1 MGFFCKSWM
10 IMKRI
15 TVEQY
20 RNVDLMMWIVMT
32 IVFETITTMAT
43 IKWFYLQPVAL
54 SITLALVC
62 AVMMRWNGYAAI
74 IAGVGGL
81 VVCIIS
87 GANIEQ
93 YVIYCIGN
101 MFALIAMLL
110 MKYLGKEKIQRSF
123 LNKVLFATV
132 AYVGMV
138 LGRWVVSLFFGGDV
152 TAFTVYITT
161 DIMSLLFAVMILHI
175 LGKCDGMI
183 EDQKAYLQRVWE
195 EDEEENNIY

>member
-1 MGFFCKSWM
+1 MR
-10 IMKRI
+10 RI

-32 IVFETITTMAT
+32 VIFETITTMAT

-74 IAGVGGL
+74 VAAIGGL

-93 YVIYCIGN
+93 YIIYCIGN

-110 MKYLGKEKIQRSF
+110 MKYLGKEKIQNGF
-123 LNKVLFATV
+123 LNKVLFAMV

-138 LGRWVVSLFFGGDV
+138 LGRWIISLFFGGDF

-195 EDEEENNIY
+195 EDEEDNIY

>member
-1 MGFFCKSWM
+1 MR
-10 IMKRI
+10 RI

-32 IVFETITTMAT
+32 LIFETITTMAT

-74 IAGVGGL
+74 IAAVGGL

-93 YVIYCIGN
+93 YIIYCIGN

-110 MKYLGKEKIQRSF
+110 MKYLGKEKIQNGF

-138 LGRWVVSLFFGGDV
+138 LGRWIISLFFGGDF

>member
-1 MGFFCKSWM
+1 
-10 IMKRI
+10 MKRI

-32 IVFETITTMAT
+32 LIFETITTMAT

-54 SITLALVC
+54 SVTLALVC

-74 IAGVGGL
+74 IAAIGGL

-93 YVIYCIGN
+93 YIIYCIGN
-101 MFALIAMLL
+101 MFALIAMPL
-110 MKYLGKEKIQRSF
+110 MKHLGKEKIQNGF

-138 LGRWVVSLFFGGDV
+138 LGRWIISLFFGGDF

>member
-1 MGFFCKSWM
+1 
-10 IMKRI
+10 MKRI

-32 IVFETITTMAT
+32 LIFETITTMAT

-54 SITLALVC
+54 SVTLALVC

-74 IAGVGGL
+74 IAAIGGL

-93 YVIYCIGN
+93 YIIYCIGN
-101 MFALIAMLL
+101 IFALIAMPL
-110 MKYLGKEKIQRSF
+110 MKYLGKEKIQKGF

-138 LGRWVVSLFFGGDV
+138 LGRWIISLFFGGDF

>member
-1 MGFFCKSWM
+1 MR
-10 IMKRI
+10 RI

-32 IVFETITTMAT
+32 LIFETITTMAT

-54 SITLALVC
+54 SVTLALVC

-74 IAGVGGL
+74 IATIGGL

-93 YVIYCIGN
+93 YIIYCIGN
-101 MFALIAMLL
+101 MFALIAMPL
-110 MKYLGKEKIQRSF
+110 MKYLGKEKIQKGF

-138 LGRWVVSLFFGGDV
+138 LGRWIISLFFGGDF

>member
-1 MGFFCKSWM
+1 
-10 IMKRI
+10 MKRI

-32 IVFETITTMAT
+32 LIFETITTMAT

-74 IAGVGGL
+74 IAVVGGL

-93 YVIYCIGN
+93 YIIYCIGN
-101 MFALIAMLL
+101 MFALVAMLL
-110 MKYLGKEKIQRSF
+110 MKYMGKEKIQNGF
-123 LNKVLFATV
+123 LSKVLFATV

-138 LGRWVVSLFFGGDV
+138 LGRWLVSLFFGGDF

-183 EDQKAYLQRVWE
+183 EDQKAYLKRVWE
-195 EDEEENNIY
+195 EDEEENNFY